1 MLAYRLVAAA
11 PGRYSRALG
20 RRATCIGALA
30 IVGMAAALCVSSADA
45 ATVSPSGAVG
55 VPPVLEVGAPD
66 PKAGLPRVGREV
78 AGLRTRSSRTYVD
91 ENGCC
96 GLRCTRAR

>member
-11 PGRYSRALG
+11 PGRYSQALG

-55 VPPVLEVGAPD
+55 VPPVLEVGVSRPGSTETFLFGIPAHYE
-66 PKAGLPRVGREV
+66 RGR
-78 AGLRTRSSRTYVD
+78 
-91 ENGCC
+91 
-96 GLRCTRAR
+96 